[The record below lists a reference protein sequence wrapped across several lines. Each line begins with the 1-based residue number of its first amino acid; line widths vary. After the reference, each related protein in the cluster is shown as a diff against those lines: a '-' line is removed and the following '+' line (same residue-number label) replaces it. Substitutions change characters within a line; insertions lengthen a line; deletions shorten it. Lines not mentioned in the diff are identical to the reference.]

1 MAPVPA
7 MRALALASRPAW
19 PCFFGLRG
27 SYYWMRDFK
36 PTRPMTAGIEL
47 KQQIGWGALINQTGQ
62 ISAIG

>member
-1 MAPVPA
+1 
-7 MRALALASRPAW
+7 
-19 PCFFGLRG
+19 
-27 SYYWMRDFK
+27 MRDFK